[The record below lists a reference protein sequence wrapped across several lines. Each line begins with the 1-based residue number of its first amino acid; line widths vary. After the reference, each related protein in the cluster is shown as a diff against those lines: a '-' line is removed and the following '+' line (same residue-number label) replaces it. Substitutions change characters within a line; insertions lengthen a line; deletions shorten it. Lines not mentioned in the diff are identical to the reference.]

1 MGTPLVPHGEA
12 PLYFT
17 YASLTVLGV
26 PHGTTTRHCPGIG
39 AHGGAQS
46 PFARA
51 AADVLAPAGLEM
63 ERGAWARQV
72 HGADVARVD
81 AHGGFAGHAD
91 ALVTTAVRVPLAIF
105 TADCL
110 AIILVDREAP
120 ALAVAHVG
128 WRGTVR
134 GAVQAAAAAV
144 IAAGARPERIHAAI
158 SPSIGPCCYEVDAP
172 VIEAFSTA
180 YPDGWRS
187 WVTPA
192 AGPGHW
198 MLDLWAANA
207 ALLEQ
212 AGVDPARIENP
223 RVCTA
228 CHVDTFFSYRKGH
241 RGRLA
246 TLAALP
252 AGR

>member
-1 MGTPLVPHGEA
+1 VPH
-12 PLYFT
+12 
-17 YASLTVLGV
+17 AS
-26 PHGTTTRHCPGIG
+26 TTRHCPGIG

-51 AADVLAPAGLEM
+51 AADVLAPAGLET

-72 HGADVARVD
+72 HGAAVARVD

-91 ALVTTAVRVPLAIF
+91 ALVTTAARVPLSIF

-110 AIILVDREAP
+110 AIVLVDREAP
-120 ALAVAHVG
+120 ALAIAHVG

-144 IAAGARPERIHAAI
+144 IAAGARPERTHAVI

-212 AGVDPARIENP
+212 AGVDPVRIENP

-241 RGRLA
+241 QGRLA
-246 TLAALP
+246 TIAALP
-252 AGR
+252 